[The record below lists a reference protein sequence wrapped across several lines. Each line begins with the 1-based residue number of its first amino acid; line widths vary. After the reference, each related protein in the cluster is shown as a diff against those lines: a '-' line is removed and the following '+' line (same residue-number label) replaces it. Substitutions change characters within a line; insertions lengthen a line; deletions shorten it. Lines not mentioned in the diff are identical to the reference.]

1 MFMGDTELTLANP
14 LLHTL
19 ILGGI
24 ISLGKALFGS
34 YQAGF
39 ALFIAVQLLLASN
52 CMAQMVLFL
61 KKRRVPLVVIL
72 AGLIWTV
79 SYPVIQTLNLN
90 STKDILCGIFLA
102 YFTMAFWDLIEY
114 GEEQKPWKYVKTFIL
129 GLLACLMRNAL
140 IFLFIILLLASLLF
154 RLKDRKVYLMLL
166 STVLLV
172 EGFSLV
178 CGSVLRIPKADFKE
192 NLSIPIQQTATVAF
206 MHLSGWEVLADEEDM
221 AILDEL
227 YTDMESLMWN
237 YSGNVA
243 DYPKLMFR
251 SDVFKSD
258 PLRYLSLYFKLGFQ
272 NPRTYYDA
280 FLNMIRFYWNM
291 SESEFRFM
299 AFEYSFQQLNHWGI
313 KRQFVPALDRYNTYL
328 VEATAF
334 ESFAFWREPG
344 LCIWLL
350 AILLGLMIARK
361 DRMGQLGVLPVLGY
375 FVGILLGPIALL
387 RYLYPMML
395 TMPLLFGVLFRR
407 DISDRGSM
415 PNG

>member
-1 MFMGDTELTLANP
+1 MIRKAVAVVWTSVFIAYFSYIRTGRFSVIELLLTAGICTLMAVLGGGRLRKRFRPFAWDDKISGFLYGVVSDKALLIHSWIIIFLCWLPAWLAFFPGTFGYDSPIQVSMFMGDTELTLANP

-79 SYPVIQTLNLN
+79 SHPVIQTLNLN

-227 YTDMESLMWN
+227 
-237 YSGNVA
+237 
-243 DYPKLMFR
+243 
-251 SDVFKSD
+251 
-258 PLRYLSLYFKLGFQ
+258 
-272 NPRTYYDA
+272 
-280 FLNMIRFYWNM
+280 
-291 SESEFRFM
+291 
-299 AFEYSFQQLNHWGI
+299 
-313 KRQFVPALDRYNTYL
+313 
-328 VEATAF
+328 
-334 ESFAFWREPG
+334 
-344 LCIWLL
+344 
-350 AILLGLMIARK
+350 LLGLDNDTFLIC
-361 DRMGQLGVLPVLGY
+361 
-375 FVGILLGPIALL
+375 GINI
-387 RYLYPMML
+387 
-395 TMPLLFGVLFRR
+395 
-407 DISDRGSM
+407 
-415 PNG
+415 